1 MIEKLPN
8 FIAQKTGIMPLIHL
22 REKAGKEYL
31 EIEVQPSAMP
41 ISVHGRYYTRSGSV
55 TSELQGNQLNMFLAA
70 KMGLT
75 WESVIEEDFSRSNL
89 SRPHNKLIADIFYK
103 AGFIESW
110 GRGTQR
116 IIDNCVAEGLSALM
130 YEYKM
135 GFLYLTFS
143 HERVNELT
151 DIERAVYR
159 LVANKPSVTQ
169 LELAAEL
176 QLTVQ
181 YIRKIMKAL
190 KDKNY
195 IERVGADKNGYWKII
210 EKS

>member
-1 MIEKLPN
+1 MKENQHIELK
-8 FIAQKTGIMPLIHL
+8 
-22 REKAGKEYL
+22 
-31 EIEVQPSAMP
+31 
-41 ISVHGRYYTRSGSV
+41 
-55 TSELQGNQLNMFLAA
+55 
-70 KMGLT
+70 
-75 WESVIEEDFSRSNL
+75 
-89 SRPHNKLIADIFYK
+89 
-103 AGFIESW
+103 ESW
-110 GRGTQR
+110 HDEYPRYR
-116 IIDNCVAEGLSALM
+116 SA
-130 YEYKM
+130 
-135 GFLYLTFS
+135 LYLTFS

-151 DIERAVYR
+151 DTERAVYR

-176 QLTVQ
+176 RLTVQ

>member
-1 MIEKLPN
+1 
-8 FIAQKTGIMPLIHL
+8 
-22 REKAGKEYL
+22 
-31 EIEVQPSAMP
+31 
-41 ISVHGRYYTRSGSV
+41 
-55 TSELQGNQLNMFLAA
+55 
-70 KMGLT
+70 
-75 WESVIEEDFSRSNL
+75 
-89 SRPHNKLIADIFYK
+89 
-103 AGFIESW
+103 
-110 GRGTQR
+110 
-116 IIDNCVAEGLSALM
+116 
-130 YEYKM
+130 M

-143 HERVNELT
+143 HERVNERVNELT
-151 DIERAVYR
+151 DTERAVYR

-176 QLTVQ
+176 RLTVQ

>member
-1 MIEKLPN
+1 MALCWYKEALLNSIIHREYFVSSEIQIRVYEDKLVIGN
-8 FIAQKTGIMPLIHL
+8 EA
-22 REKAGKEYL
+22 R
-31 EIEVQPSAMP
+31 
-41 ISVHGRYYTRSGSV
+41 
-55 TSELQGNQLNMFLAA
+55 LQDI
-70 KMGLT
+70 T
-75 WESVIEEDFSRSNL
+75 VEDLSRSHP
-89 SRPHNKLIADIFYK
+89 SRPHNKLVADVFYK

-116 IIDNCVAEGLSALM
+116 IIDNCVAEGLSVPM

-143 HERVNELT
+143 HERVNERVNELT
-151 DIERAVYR
+151 DTEKAVYR

-176 QLTVQ
+176 RLTVQ

-195 IERVGADKNGYWKII
+195 IERIGADKNGYWKII